1 MYKKIIVVMSGYK
14 QIEFYKQNELC
25 DQNIIERINK
35 FNFFFFSISN
45 EKKNNDLVKIFKD
58 IVLIS
63 YVVYI

>member
-35 FNFFFFSISN
+35 FNFFFSISN

>member
-35 FNFFFFSISN
+35 FNFFCVSN
-45 EKKNNDLVKIFKD
+45 EKKK
-58 IVLIS
+58 
-63 YVVYI
+63 